1 MGTETLYGVRL
12 SMLFSLS
19 GAVALPC
26 WLLLLVAP
34 RWRVSQ
40 LLATFVAQ
48 LLIGAAY
55 ILLLVSHKTPPGS
68 GFGSLS
74 QVSILF
80 QSPFALL
87 AGWIHHPAFDLFTGA
102 WQARDA
108 SGFGPAGLA
117 LYLLLKL
124 TLRRTFGAID
134 EVMCFQAA
142 DTLFCTDTS
151 RNQGKGSGRA
161 PLTIAWFLQDRP

>member
-1 MGTETLYGVRL
+1 MGAETLYGVRL
-12 SMLFSLS
+12 SELFSLS

-40 LLATFVAQ
+40 LLATFVAP
-48 LLIGAAY
+48 LLIAAVY
-55 ILLLVSHKTPPGS
+55 ILLLVSHKVPPGS

-74 QVSILF
+74 RVSILF
-80 QSPFALL
+80 RSPFALL
-87 AGWIHHPAFDLFTGA
+87 AGWIHYTAFDLFAGA

-108 SGFGPAGLA
+108 KRVGISRWLVAPCLLLTLFFGPAGLA

-124 TLRRTFGAID
+124 TLRRSFGAVD
-134 EVMCFQAA
+134 EA
-142 DTLFCTDTS
+142 T
-151 RNQGKGSGRA
+151 
-161 PLTIAWFLQDRP
+161 

>member
-1 MGTETLYGVRL
+1 MGSETLYGVRL
-12 SMLFSLS
+12 SEWFRLS

-40 LLATFVAQ
+40 LLATFVAP
-48 LLIGAAY
+48 LLIAAVY
-55 ILLLVSHKTPPGS
+55 LSLLFSRKAPPGS

-87 AGWIHHPAFDLFTGA
+87 AGWIHYTAIDLFTGA

-108 SGFGPAGLA
+108 KRVGISPWLVAPCLLFTLFFGPAGLA
-117 LYLLLKL
+117 LYLLLKV
-124 TLRRTFGAID
+124 TLRRTFGAVD
-134 EVMCFQAA
+134 EA
-142 DTLFCTDTS
+142 T
-151 RNQGKGSGRA
+151 
-161 PLTIAWFLQDRP
+161 

>member
-1 MGTETLYGVRL
+1 MGAETLYGVRL
-12 SMLFSLS
+12 AELFTLS

-40 LLATFVAQ
+40 LLATFVAP
-48 LLIGAAY
+48 LLIAALY
-55 ILLLVSHKTPPGS
+55 LLLLVSHKVPTGS

-74 QVSILF
+74 QVSVLF

-87 AGWIHHPAFDLFTGA
+87 AGWIHYIAFDLFTGA

-108 SGFGPAGLA
+108 KRVGISQWLVAPCLLLTLFFGPVGLA
-117 LYLLLKL
+117 LYLLLKVM
-124 TLRRTFGAID
+124 LRRSFGAVD
-134 EVMCFQAA
+134 DA
-142 DTLFCTDTS
+142 T
-151 RNQGKGSGRA
+151 
-161 PLTIAWFLQDRP
+161 

>member
-1 MGTETLYGVRL
+1 MGAETLYGVRL
-12 SMLFSLS
+12 SALFGLS

-40 LLATFVAQ
+40 LMATFVAP
-48 LLIGAAY
+48 LLIAAVY
-55 ILLLVSHKTPPGS
+55 LLLLVSHKFPPGS

-74 QVSILF
+74 QVSVLF

-87 AGWIHHPAFDLFTGA
+87 AGWIHYTAFDLFTGA

-108 SGFGPAGLA
+108 ARVGISRWFVAPCLLLTLFFGPVGLA
-117 LYLLLKL
+117 LYLLLKFM
-124 TLRRTFGAID
+124 LRRTFGAVD
-134 EVMCFQAA
+134 E
-142 DTLFCTDTS
+142 TT
-151 RNQGKGSGRA
+151 
-161 PLTIAWFLQDRP
+161 

>member
-1 MGTETLYGVRL
+1 METETLYGVRL
-12 SMLFSLS
+12 AVLFNLS

-40 LLATFVAQ
+40 LLATFVAP
-48 LLIGAAY
+48 LLIAAVY
-55 ILLLVSHKTPPGS
+55 ILLLFSHRAPPGS

-80 QSPFALL
+80 RSPFALL
-87 AGWIHHPAFDLFTGA
+87 AGWIHYTAFDLFTGA

-108 SGFGPAGLA
+108 RRVGISPWLVAPCLLLTLFFGPAGLA
-117 LYLLLKL
+117 LYLLLKMV
-124 TLRRTFGAID
+124 LRRSFGAVG
-134 EVMCFQAA
+134 EA
-142 DTLFCTDTS
+142 T
-151 RNQGKGSGRA
+151 
-161 PLTIAWFLQDRP
+161 

>member
-1 MGTETLYGVRL
+1 MGAETLYGVRL
-12 SMLFSLS
+12 TELFNLG

-40 LLATFVAQ
+40 LLATFVAP
-48 LLIGAAY
+48 LLIAALY
-55 ILLLVSHKTPPGS
+55 IFLLASHKIPPGS
-68 GFGSLS
+68 GFGSLA
-74 QVSILF
+74 QVSVLF

-87 AGWIHHPAFDLFTGA
+87 AGWIHYIAFDLFTGA

-108 SGFGPAGLA
+108 KRVGISQWLVAPCLLLTLFFGPVGLA

-124 TLRRTFGAID
+124 TLRRTFGALD
-134 EVMCFQAA
+134 EA
-142 DTLFCTDTS
+142 
-151 RNQGKGSGRA
+151 
-161 PLTIAWFLQDRP
+161 I

>member
-1 MGTETLYGVRL
+1 MGAETLYGVRL
-12 SMLFSLS
+12 SELFTVS

-40 LLATFVAQ
+40 LLATFATP
-48 LLIGAAY
+48 LLIAALY
-55 ILLLVSHKTPPGS
+55 ILLLVTHKVPSGS

-74 QVSILF
+74 QVSALF

-87 AGWIHHPAFDLFTGA
+87 AGWIHYIAFDLFTGA

-108 SGFGPAGLA
+108 NRAGISQWLLAPCLLLTLLFGPVGLA

-124 TLRRTFGAID
+124 TLRRTFGAVD
-134 EVMCFQAA
+134 DM
-142 DTLFCTDTS
+142 T
-151 RNQGKGSGRA
+151 
-161 PLTIAWFLQDRP
+161 